1 MWLLLAK
8 LILQNR
14 KSIFIL
20 FILATIFWGFQASH
34 VRLAFNP
41 GKILPKTDSTSI
53 RYQEFKNK
61 FGEDETV
68 MVLGVQT
75 PQLFQKDFFN
85 SWVKLSAQLE
95 KLKGVKKVLSLD
107 NFKVLEKDTL
117 HHRFTNRT
125 FFPSKIQNQQQLDSL
140 KTELLQISFYQGL
153 LFNDTQTASII
164 AVTLDAQV
172 LQTAEKTKII
182 HQVYES
188 GQAFAKQ
195 QNVAVHYSGLPYIKT
210 VLSTLVAKEFG
221 LFLGLSILI
230 AAIILGVFFRSF
242 TSIYFPIIFVLFGVI
257 WSVGFM
263 ATLGYEITLLTGV
276 IPPLMVIIGIPN
288 CILIFN
294 KYHTE
299 LAKNQDQRTALQIT
313 IQKISLTTFIANLT
327 TAIGFGVLYFTNS
340 DVLKEFGLTAACGV
354 MFTWLIC
361 LCLLPIICSY
371 LKAPVLR
378 VWKERENKLIH
389 RFLHQLN
396 HQVIHNRKQIYWIV
410 FGLTMI
416 AFVGIAKI
424 KINGFVVDDLPKSNA
439 VYQDLKFFESTF
451 NGVLPLEI
459 SIDTRR
465 KNGMMS
471 LSNIQKMDRLEQ
483 KLKSYPEFGKAISL
497 SDALKYTTQVF
508 YGNHPQFY
516 RLPNEMEKNF
526 ILLYAANAEKNKSVT
541 QGLIDKNRETSS
553 ITLQMKDIGSARMN
567 QLLKKLQSEI
577 DSVFNPKKYN
587 VILTGPVILYV
598 KGTNY
603 LVKNLRESL
612 ILAIFLIGLIMWIL
626 FRGVKMIA
634 ISLLPNLIP
643 LLLTAGLMGF
653 LGIPLKPSTILIFSI
668 ALGIASD
675 QTIYFLTRFKQEK
688 DKSDNPQ
695 KVISETIKETGVSM
709 VYTAIILFFGFGI
722 FAFSTFGGTVALGT
736 LLSVTLVMAML
747 FNLTFLPALLMSV
760 KDQNNHKSPNK
771 SDSEKLKS

>member
-1 MWLLLAK
+1 MWLRLAK

-20 FILATIFWGFQASH
+20 FILTTIFWGYQASH

-41 GKILPKTDSTSI
+41 GKILPKTDSTYI
-53 RYQEFKNK
+53 RYQQFKNK

-75 PQLFQKDFFN
+75 PELFQKDFFN
-85 SWVKLSAQLE
+85 AWVHLSSRLSQ
-95 KLKGVKKVLSLD
+95 LKGVKKVLSLS

-117 HHRFTNRT
+117 HHRFYSRY
-125 FFPSKIQNQQQLDSL
+125 FFPSVIQNQEQMDSL
-140 KTELLQISFYQGL
+140 KAKLLQLPFYKGL
-153 LFNDTQTASII
+153 LFNDDQTASII
-164 AVTLDAQV
+164 AVTFDEQV
-172 LQTAEKTKII
+172 LQTAEKIKII
-182 HQVYES
+182 HQVLET
-188 GQAFAKQ
+188 GEAFTKQ
-195 QNVAVHYSGLPYIKT
+195 QNVPIHYSGLPYIKT
-210 VLSTLVAKEFG
+210 VLSTLVSKEFI

-230 AAIILGVFFRSF
+230 AAIILGCFFRSF
-242 TSIYFPIIFVLFGVI
+242 TSILFPIIFVLFGVV

-263 ATLGYEITLLTGV
+263 TTLGYEITLLTGV

-294 KYHTE
+294 KYHAE
-299 LAKNQDQRTALQIT
+299 LAKNQDQSSALQIT

-371 LKAPVLR
+371 LQTPVLKI
-378 VWKERENKLIH
+378 WKKRENKLIH
-389 RFLHQLN
+389 RFLNMLN
-396 HQVIHNRKQIYWIV
+396 NFVVYRRKLIYWSV
-410 FGLTMI
+410 FVLTII
-416 AFVGIAKI
+416 AFVGITKI
-424 KINGFVVDDLPKSNA
+424 KINGFVVDDLPKGNA
-439 VYQDLKFFESTF
+439 VYQDLKFFENTF
-451 NGVLPLEI
+451 NGILPLEI
-459 SIDTRR
+459 SIDTKR

-471 LSNIQKMDRLEQ
+471 LSSVKKMDRLEQ
-483 KLKSYPEFGKAISL
+483 KLKSYPEFGNALSL
-497 SDALKYTTQVF
+497 SDALKYTSQVF
-508 YGNHPQFY
+508 YQNKPQFY

-526 ILLYAANAEKNKSVT
+526 ILLYVANAEKNGNVT
-541 QGLIDKNRETSS
+541 QGLIDKNRETSR
-553 ITLQMKDIGSARMN
+553 ITLQMKDIGSAKMN
-567 QLLKKLQSEI
+567 LLLKELQPKI
-577 DSVFNPKKYN
+577 DSIFNPKKYHVN
-587 VILTGPVILYV
+587 LTGPVILYV

-603 LVKNLRESL
+603 LVKNLRDSL
-612 ILAIFLIGLIMWIL
+612 LLAIVLIGFIMWIL
-626 FRGVKMIA
+626 FRGFKMIA

-643 LLLTAGLMGF
+643 LMLTAGLMGF
-653 LGIPLKPSTILIFSI
+653 LGIALKPSTILIFSI

-675 QTIYFLTRFKQEK
+675 QTIYFLTRFRQEK
-688 DKSDNPQ
+688 NKSNNPQ

-736 LLSVTLVMAML
+736 LLSITLVMAML
-747 FNLTFLPALLMSV
+747 FNLTFLPALLMSLEES
-760 KDQNNHKSPNK
+760 KAQKIN
-771 SDSEKLKS
+771 

>member
-1 MWLLLAK
+1 MWLRLAK

-20 FILATIFWGFQASH
+20 FILTTIFWGFQASH
-34 VRLAFNP
+34 IRLAFNP
-41 GKILPKTDSTSI
+41 GKILPKTDSTYI
-53 RYQEFKNK
+53 RYQDFKNK

-75 PQLFQKDFFN
+75 PHLFEKDFFN
-85 SWVKLSAQLE
+85 SWANLSAQLA
-95 KLKGVKKVLSLD
+95 KLKGVKRVLSLN

-117 HHRFTNRT
+117 HHRFTSRT
-125 FFPSKIQNQQQLDSL
+125 FFPSKIQNQLQLDSL
-140 KTELLQISFYQGL
+140 KTELLQLPFYKGL
-153 LFNDTQTASII
+153 LFNDAQTASII
-164 AVTLDAQV
+164 AVTFDAKA
-172 LQTAEKTKII
+172 LQTAEKIKII
-182 HQVYES
+182 HQVYET
-188 GQAFAKQ
+188 GEAFAKQ
-195 QNVAVHYSGLPYIKT
+195 QNVTIHYSGLPYIKT
-210 VLSTLVAKEFG
+210 VLSALVAKEFG

-230 AAIILGVFFRSF
+230 AAIILGFFFSSF
-242 TSIYFPIIFVLFGVI
+242 TSILFPIIFVLFGVI

-263 ATLGYEITLLTGV
+263 TTLGYEITLLTGV

-294 KYHTE
+294 KYHAE
-299 LAKNQDQRTALQIT
+299 LAKNQDQKTALQIT

-354 MFTWLIC
+354 MFSWLIC
-361 LCLLPIICSY
+361 LSLLPIICSY
-371 LKAPVLR
+371 LKSPVLKI
-378 VWKERENKLIH
+378 WKERENKLIH
-389 RFLHQLN
+389 RFLNRLN
-396 HQVIHNRKQIYWIV
+396 NYVIYNRKQIYWSV
-410 FGLTMI
+410 FGLTLI
-416 AFVGIAKI
+416 AFAGIAKI
-424 KINGFVVDDLPKSNA
+424 KINGFVVDDLPKNNL
-439 VYQDLKFFESTF
+439 VYQDLQFFENTF

-459 SIDTRR
+459 SIDTKR

-471 LSNIQKMDRLEQ
+471 LSNIKKMDRLEQ
-483 KLKSYPEFGKAISL
+483 KLKSYPEFGKALSL
-497 SDALKYTTQVF
+497 SDVLKYTTQVF
-508 YGNHPQFY
+508 YGKNPQFY

-526 ILLYAANAEKNKSVT
+526 ILIYAANAEKNGNVT
-541 QGLIDKNRETSS
+541 QGLVDKNRETSR
-553 ITLQMKDIGSARMN
+553 ITLQMKDIGSAKMN
-567 QLLKKLQSEI
+567 QLLKKLQPQI
-577 DSVFNPKKYN
+577 DSIFNPKKYD
-587 VILTGPVILYV
+587 VSLTGPVILYV

-603 LVKNLRESL
+603 LVKNLRDSL

-626 FRGVKMIA
+626 FRGLKMIA

-668 ALGIASD
+668 ALGMASD

-688 DKSDNPQ
+688 NKSDNPQ

-722 FAFSTFGGTVALGT
+722 FALSTFGGTVALGT
-736 LLSVTLVMAML
+736 LLSVTLVLAML
-747 FNLTFLPALLMSV
+747 FNLTFLPALLMSINEQ
-760 KDQNNHKSPNK
+760 KHQD
-771 SDSEKLKS
+771 SDLN